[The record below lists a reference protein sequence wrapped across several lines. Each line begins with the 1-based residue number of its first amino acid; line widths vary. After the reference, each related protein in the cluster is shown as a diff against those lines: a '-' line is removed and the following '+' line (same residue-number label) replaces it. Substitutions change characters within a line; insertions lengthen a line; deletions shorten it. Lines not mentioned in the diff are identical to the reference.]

1 MTLLIPCPIPA
12 CNSHS
17 YVWSQVDY
25 DHLKDDVDDTEKATS
40 TLQEDAATCVLQA
53 KHDMDLSPLDID
65 GEADSEAVQA
75 MESAADAAAASAEEQ
90 AKVFKKKGAHAPAIT
105 GDKKTTVLPR

>member
-1 MTLLIPCPIPA
+1 
-12 CNSHS
+12 
-17 YVWSQVDY
+17 VDY

-53 KHDMDLSPLDID
+53 KHDMDLSPLHID